1 MEINHNSH
9 LILEVDKGS
18 VAINATKILND
29 VSIKLGSSDLVTVIG
44 SNGAGKSTLLRTVSG
59 FHRMEK
65 GKIFFCGEDIS
76 WLAPEKIV
84 KKGILHVPE
93 GRHVFAQL
101 SVSENLDL
109 GSYLHYKPSSV
120 QYQRNLTFVYQ
131 LFPRLQERRKQLA
144 GTLSGGEQQMLAV
157 GRALMANPKL
167 IMLDEPSLGLAPLII
182 EELFR
187 ILTDLN
193 KKGLPML
200 LIEQNAKLALEIAKI
215 GYVMERGRI
224 VLHGNTEELR
234 QNNMVVESYLGKQK
248 D

>member
-1 MEINHNSH
+1 MDHDQH
-9 LILEVDKGS
+9 PILLVDKGS

-59 FHRMEK
+59 FHRMDK

-76 WLAPEKIV
+76 LLAPEKIV

-144 GTLSGGEQQMLAV
+144 GTLSGGEQQMLAI
-157 GRALMANPKL
+157 GRALMADPQL

-200 LIEQNAKLALEIAKI
+200 LIEQNAKLALEVAKI

-224 VLHGNTEELR
+224 VFHGNTEELR
-234 QNNMVVESYLGKQK
+234 RNNRVVESYLGKQK
-248 D
+248 N